1 MLNKSTAIGVLSVLA
16 LTTFVLA
23 RAGSVG
29 DNLKQYSKRSDNNSE
44 MTIEEAT
51 KMCNQSFVIKMGGW

>member
-16 LTTFVLA
+16 LTTVVLA